1 MVGIKYHYDY
11 KSEGNWKK
19 VMFKQKIIIIHIVY
33 SKKIENDSELLWFPI
48 KKNPMKKKVLG
59 FQ

>member
-1 MVGIKYHYDY
+1 MGIKYHYNH
-11 KSEGNWKK
+11 KSVGNWKR

-33 SKKIENDSELLWFPI
+33 SKKIENDPELLWFRI
-48 KKNPMKKKVLG
+48 KKKALKKKILI

>member
-1 MVGIKYHYDY
+1 MGIKYHYNH
-11 KSEGNWKK
+11 KSEENWKR

-33 SKKIENDSELLWFPI
+33 SKKIENDAELLWFRI
-48 KKNPMKKKVLG
+48 KKKALKKKILI